1 MYNYLSRILNFKAL
15 ELKNE
20 RRNENKMDSIKNTQ
34 ICLWVPLLVGWMAL
48 ESHLSSYFP
57 STKWKVQP
65 ILFQAYNM
73 MDLRWLLLYYH
84 KCILCFPVSLVFKN
98 VFLFFTLM
106 LFPIYRISFPGNVDI
121 FHLSILFQYFKA
133 SIEYILI
140 FHRVLQ
146 DPFILI

>member
-1 MYNYLSRILNFKAL
+1 MFYVSENMYNYLSRILNFKAL

-73 MDLRWLLLYYH
+73 MDLRWLLLYCH

-98 VFLFFTLM
+98 VFLFFYPYALPYIQNF
-106 LFPIYRISFPGNVDI
+106 LPRECG
-121 FHLSILFQYFKA
+121 HLSLV
-133 SIEYILI
+133 YII
-140 FHRVLQ
+140 PVF
-146 DPFILI
+146 